1 MNIWYILL
9 TVLTISFLA
18 LVHELGHYLTARKFN
33 VAIKEFAI
41 GMGPKL
47 ISKKSNKTGIVY
59 SLRALPIGGFVAMVG
74 EDEESDDE
82 NALTKKPVWQR
93 IIITAA
99 GSVMNILTGIIIMT
113 FIVSFSPA
121 LAGTT
126 VAQFT
131 EDNISANSGLMI
143 GDEII
148 VVDGDRV
155 RIADELSYEIMHDA
169 TKPIDIMV
177 RRDGEVILLEDVTF
191 PTITADGVMF
201 GVPDFKV
208 AIEEKNVMNIL
219 KHTLL
224 RSASTVKMIWES
236 LIDLIGGR
244 YGFEA
249 VSGPVGVATAV
260 SDAAKTGASSFFY
273 LVVVIA
279 MNLGVFNLLPFPAL
293 DGGRLV
299 FQIIELIRR
308 KPLKPEVEGYI
319 HFVGIVLLLL
329 LMLVVT
335 FKDIF
340 KLIV

>member
-1 MNIWYILL
+1 MNIWTILL

-33 VAIKEFAI
+33 VAIKEFAV
-41 GMGPKL
+41 GMGPKI
-47 ISKKSNKTGIVY
+47 ISRTSKKTGIVY
-59 SLRALPIGGFVAMVG
+59 SLRLFPIGGFVAMSG

-82 NALTKKPVWQR
+82 NALNKKPVWQR
-93 IIITAA
+93 MIITAA
-99 GSVMNILTGIIIMT
+99 GSVMNILTGFVVMA
-113 FIVSFSPA
+113 FIVSFSPT

-131 EDNISANSGLMI
+131 EGNISAQAGLMI
-143 GDEII
+143 GDEI
-148 VVDGDRV
+148 VKVDGDRV
-155 RIADELSYEIMHDA
+155 SIADELSYEIMHDA
-169 TKPIDIMV
+169 TKPIDIV
-177 RRDGEVILLEDVTF
+177 VKRGGKLVTLEDVTF
-191 PTITADGVMF
+191 PTITEEGVVF
-201 GVPDFKV
+201 GMPDFKV
-208 AIEEKNVMNIL
+208 QIEEKNIITVL
-219 KHTLL
+219 KHTWL
-224 RSASTVKMIWES
+224 RSLSTVKMIWES

-244 YGFEA
+244 YGIES

-260 SDAAKTGASSFFY
+260 STAAKSGASNFFY

-299 FQIIELIRR
+299 FQLIELIRR

-319 HFVGIVLLLL
+319 HFAGIVVLLLL
-329 LMLVVT
+329 MVLIT

>member
-9 TVLTISFLA
+9 TLLTISFLA

-33 VAIKEFAI
+33 VAIKEFAV

-82 NALTKKPVWQR
+82 NALNKKPVWQR

-99 GSVMNILTGIIIMT
+99 GSVMNILTGVVIMT

-155 RIADELSYEIMHDA
+155 RIANELSYEIMHDA

-177 RRDGEVILLEDVTF
+177 RRDGEILVLEDVTF
-191 PTITADGVMF
+191 PTITEQGVVF
-201 GVPDFKV
+201 GLPDFKV

-219 KHTLL
+219 KHTRL

-236 LIDLIGGR
+236 IIDLIGGR
-244 YGFEA
+244 YGMEA

-260 SDAAKTGASSFFY
+260 SDAAKTSASSFFY

-279 MNLGVFNLLPFPAL
+279 MNLGVFNLLPIPAL

-308 KPLKPEVEGYI
+308 KPVKPEVEGYI
-319 HFVGIVLLLL
+319 HFVGIALLLL

-340 KLIV
+340 KLVV